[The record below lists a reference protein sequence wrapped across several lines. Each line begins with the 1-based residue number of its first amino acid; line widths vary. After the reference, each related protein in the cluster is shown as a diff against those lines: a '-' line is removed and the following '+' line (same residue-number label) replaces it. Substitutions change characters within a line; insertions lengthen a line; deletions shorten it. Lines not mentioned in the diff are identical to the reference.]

1 MASYALILAEA
12 LSYPFGIFG
21 EPVHIV
27 VFIIQTLRLVLS
39 TIFFGFNIIFD
50 ATVPYFL
57 FWPLRKLVL
66 YVVSSFLGG
75 LI

>member
-50 ATVPYFL
+50 ANVPYFL